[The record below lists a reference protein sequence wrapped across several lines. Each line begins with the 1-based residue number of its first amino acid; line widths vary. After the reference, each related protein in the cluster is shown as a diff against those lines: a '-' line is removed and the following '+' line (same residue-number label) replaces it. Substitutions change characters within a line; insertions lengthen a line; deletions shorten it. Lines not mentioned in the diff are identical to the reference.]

1 MHHWIKVLL
10 EMVKCFWSSMLP
22 LMVAYFLL
30 LQQKSLLLNVEK
42 RVTMMAVNYQQQLHH
57 HCYSLW

>member
-1 MHHWIKVLL
+1 
-10 EMVKCFWSSMLP
+10 MLP

-42 RVTMMAVNYQQQLHH
+42 RVTMTAVNYEQQLHH